1 MDTQRFTNILQDLIN
16 SSNSNISLLNQ
27 YLFEAQNNNTL
38 TLLELEYNKTKV
50 ENGQLQTKLAELE
63 SKVLNLETI
72 NKKLVNDIVSNE
84 SIGDNQYETL
94 RSSLQRTIDERN
106 SLNEQLKQKDVI
118 ISGLQFKINELGS
131 SLEMV
136 KDKIE
141 ARLISTKTDIDVVF
155 DKIS

>member
-16 SSNSNISLLNQ
+16 FSNSNISNLNQ
-27 YLFEAQNNNTL
+27 YLFEVQNSNSS

>member
-16 SSNSNISLLNQ
+16 FSNSNISNLNQ
-27 YLFEAQNNNTL
+27 YLFEVQNSNSS

-94 RSSLQRTIDERN
+94 RSS
-106 SLNEQLKQKDVI
+106 
-118 ISGLQFKINELGS
+118 
-131 SLEMV
+131 
-136 KDKIE
+136 
-141 ARLISTKTDIDVVF
+141 
-155 DKIS
+155 